1 VLPVA
6 FADVQGLM
14 SGMHVLM
21 GKVHVLMGKVHGLI
35 SNVHALSVLRV
46 ALL

>member
-1 VLPVA
+1 VPRVLPVA

-14 SGMHVLM
+14 SGMHVL
-21 GKVHVLMGKVHGLI
+21 LGKVHGLI